1 MTAKVTASVTAPT
14 IRQGAIGRSF
24 TRGYGSGVPE
34 AGDGGTFVQVGPAG
48 TGTPVVAAGTVD
60 ILVVVAPV
68 GATGPPGGGIIAP
81 RGRGSSGSM
90 SSSSATALS
99 DLRNSTRALERP
111 TPPRTEVLSD
121 GAAPSDTLGA

>member
-1 MTAKVTASVTAPT
+1 VAASVVAPT

-24 TRGYGSGVPE
+24 TRGYGCGLP
-34 AGDGGTFVQVGPAG
+34 AADADDGATLVQVGPAG
-48 TGTPVVAAGTVD
+48 AGPGVGAAGTVA
-60 ILVVVAPV
+60 ILVVVGPA

-90 SSSSATALS
+90 SSSSAHGLS
-99 DLRNSTRALERP
+99 DLRKSSRSCEPMQQLRAEG
-111 TPPRTEVLSD
+111 LSD